1 VGLVVGVATFLL
13 MRLSMAH
20 LFRTPK
26 ISRRI
31 LLLIAP
37 VLFVLLCA
45 LGLVIYTSST
55 AMDSERAALKGE
67 ESVARSEELL
77 RELTEMHLGVRAFV
91 LAGPSRSPKA
101 YEAAVSA
108 LSEDLRQLRRLQS
121 DDSSQVWEVVDIE
134 SAINRMQAEW
144 AAPLLSRAKSDESF
158 DPSPAFR
165 EGLAR
170 FGSIREQILRLL
182 AEEKTGSLNAARKS
196 ERLMRAISILGVG
209 IATLF
214 VTVSILLVRL
224 VSRLVVQP
232 VMQLARAADQVGGG
246 EFDPPLP
253 PQLDDEFGILSRSFG
268 RMTAALRQERE
279 EFAALNRFLQ
289 AGAQCSSEA
298 EVYNH
303 LLHALNERFQ
313 PQQVIIFKL
322 HPEEKF
328 LEGVASLAPL
338 PSGGRN
344 WLVIDEPDN
353 CKAVRTGK
361 HFVLNEIGV
370 KPFCAS
376 ECMQPKEG
384 SYYCGPLVAGGII
397 VGAVRL
403 ETVKNYWTQRR
414 LEWLEGYLSG
424 AASALSNLY
433 LLDTLKQRANVD
445 SLTGLYNRRFLED
458 YARKLLA
465 MARRRQQPVSVI
477 MMDLDHFK
485 TFNDKYGHETG
496 DRVLREVAKTITGG
510 TREANL
516 AGRFGGEEFVLF
528 LPDTGPGA
536 CLQVAERIRQAVM
549 RMQVP
554 SGTEH
559 TLPQVT
565 VSLGIAAF
573 PDHGHSLAEVLQASD
588 KALYESKRAGRNCAT
603 LYSPQAEPVA

>member
-1 VGLVVGVATFLL
+1 
-13 MRLSMAH
+13 MAY
-20 LFRTPK
+20 LFRTLK
-26 ISRRI
+26 IREQ
-31 LLLIAP
+31 LLLLTAP
-37 VLFVLLCA
+37 LLFVLLCA

-55 AMDSERAALKGE
+55 AMDSERAALKAE
-67 ESVARSEELL
+67 ESVARSEELF
-77 RELTEMHLGVRAFV
+77 RDLTEMHISVRAFV
-91 LAGPSRSPKA
+91 LAGPSRSPMA

-121 DDSSQVWEVVDIE
+121 EDSSQVWEVLDIASE
-134 SAINRMQAEW
+134 ISRMQAEW

-182 AEEKTGSLNAARKS
+182 AEEKAGSLNAAKKS
-196 ERLMRAISILGVG
+196 ERLMRRMLILGVG
-209 IATLF
+209 VAILL
-214 VTVSILLVRL
+214 VTVSILLARFGSQL
-224 VSRLVVQP
+224 IVQP
-232 VMQLARAADQVGGG
+232 ATQLARAAEQVARGD
-246 EFDPPLP
+246 FDPPLP
-253 PQLDDEFGILSRSFG
+253 PQRGDEFGILSRSFG

-279 EFAALNRFLQ
+279 EFAALNKFLQ
-289 AGAQCSSEA
+289 AGAQCTSEA

-303 LLHALNERFQ
+303 LLHSLNERFQ

-322 HPEEKF
+322 RPEEKF
-328 LEGVASLAPL
+328 LEGVASLAPV
-338 PSGGRN
+338 PSEGRN
-344 WLVIDEPDN
+344 PLVIDEAHN
-353 CKAVRTGK
+353 CKAVRTGR
-361 HFVLNEIGV
+361 HFLVNEIGAE
-370 KPFCAS
+370 PFCPS
-376 ECMQPKEG
+376 ECVLPKEG
-384 SYYCGPLVAGGII
+384 SYYCGPLIAGGII
-397 VGAVRL
+397 IGAVRL
-403 ETVKNYWTQRR
+403 ETAKNYWTQRR

-424 AASALSNLY
+424 AASALSNLH

-485 TFNDKYGHETG
+485 TFNDMYGHETG
-496 DRVLREVAKTITGG
+496 DRILREVAKTITGR

-516 AGRFGGEEFVLF
+516 AARFGGEEFVVF

-549 RMQVP
+549 RMQIP
-554 SGTEH
+554 SGTDKA
-559 TLPQVT
+559 LPQVT

-603 LYSPQAEPVA
+603 LYSPQA